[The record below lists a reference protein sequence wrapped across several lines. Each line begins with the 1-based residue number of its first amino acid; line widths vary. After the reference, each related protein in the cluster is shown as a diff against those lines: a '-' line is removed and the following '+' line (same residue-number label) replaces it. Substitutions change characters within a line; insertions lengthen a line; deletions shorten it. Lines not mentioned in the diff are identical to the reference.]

1 MLSPALIPLL
11 TSLPGRYA
19 HGFYKSLKPAEC
31 IPVLER
37 LDVLAAYFDA
47 NPSHRAMLMAAFRHP
62 RKNPEFPQ
70 VLAEL
75 SGGFKPVENLL
86 RVLLDNNRLH
96 MLTAISRLLAHLVNH
111 NNGSRVVQVKTAQG
125 LSSDQQQDI
134 EKYFAE
140 LLQAKVQG
148 IFGVAPQLLAGF
160 QAQIDNTLIE
170 ASLQGHIEHT
180 RRVLK
185 GEI

>member
-31 IPVLER
+31 TPALKRLEA
-37 LDVLAAYFDA
+37 LAAYFDA
-47 NPSHRAMLMAAFRHP
+47 HPPHRAMLIAASRRP
-62 RKNPEFPQ
+62 CKNPEFPH
-70 VLAEL
+70 VLWEL
-75 SGGFKPVENLL
+75 SGGLKPVANLL
-86 RVLLDNNRLH
+86 QVLLDNNRLP
-96 MLTAISRLLAHLVNH
+96 MLTALSRLLAHLINH
-111 NNGSRVVQVKTAQG
+111 NQGSRVVQVKTAQA
-125 LSSDQQQDI
+125 LSADQQRDV
-134 EKYFAE
+134 EKRLTGF
-140 LLQAKVQG
+140 LQAKVH
-148 IFGVAPQLLAGF
+148 GVFAVDPTLLAGF

-170 ASLQGHIEHT
+170 ASLQGYIEQT